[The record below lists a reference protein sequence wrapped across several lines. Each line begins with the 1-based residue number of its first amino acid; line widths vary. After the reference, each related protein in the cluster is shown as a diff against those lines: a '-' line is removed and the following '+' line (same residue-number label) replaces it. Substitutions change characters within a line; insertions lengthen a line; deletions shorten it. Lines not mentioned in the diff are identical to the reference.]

1 VSKANSSEAVGTKR
15 LQDGRN
21 GRGRS
26 SYAGFLSFAGV
37 LGLLFLFSPSMFAQQ
52 RQASTTLV
60 LQITTAARVT
70 APALLS
76 FSDPAEN
83 GLTAEFVAR
92 GSIQVEARLDKETSN
107 EFVLA
112 DWKPAVGA
120 NEGACVEPGCALA
133 DADTVPAGRVRS
145 ASLHSQAS
153 HLQVRSRW
161 SQRDGGSFQVAS
173 LNLSG
178 LGVVSRNGAARDLAP
193 APGAQLLPVRDM
205 VPGSAES
212 LAQIPTTLHPK
223 FGLDLEF
230 SMPHAP
236 FAGPPAGNVTIT
248 YVTL

>member
-1 VSKANSSEAVGTKR
+1 
-15 LQDGRN
+15 
-21 GRGRS
+21 
-26 SYAGFLSFAGV
+26 V
-37 LGLLFLFSPSMFAQQ
+37 LGLLFILFLFSPSMFAQQ

-60 LQITTAARVT
+60 LQVTTAARVS

-76 FSDPAEN
+76 FSEPPEN
-83 GLTAEFVAR
+83 PLTSEFVAR
-92 GSIQVEARLDKETSN
+92 GSIQIEARLDKETSN

-112 DWKPAVGA
+112 EWKPAVDA
-120 NEGACVEPGCALA
+120 NGGACVEPGCALA
-133 DADTVPAGRVRS
+133 DAGTLPAGRIRS

-161 SQRDGGSFQVAS
+161 SQRDDGSFQVAS

-178 LGVVSRNGAARDLAP
+178 LGVVSRNDAARDQAP
-193 APGAQLLPVRDM
+193 APGARLLPVRDM
-205 VPGSAES
+205 APGSAES
-212 LAQIPTTLHPK
+212 LAQIPASLHPK

-230 SMPHAP
+230 STPHAP